1 MNNILSSYKLYGYD
15 NLFLEFDN
23 LLNNNLL
30 PNKILLSGA
39 NGIGKYT
46 FAVHFINYVLS
57 KNEDDSYSF
66 DAKQININNKSFKL
80 MNNSTHPNFN
90 LINLKINKKNI
101 EIEQI
106 RNIINYSQKSSFNQN
121 KRFILIDNIELLT
134 KNASNSLLKLLEEP
148 PENLYFILI
157 HDNSYRILETIKS
170 RSINFKINFTSKSI
184 IQITKK
190 IIGEEDFSTINNTYL
205 KMYNSIGD
213 LVFLNNF
220 AKKYEINIKSYTIK
234 ELLNYIISKK
244 LYKKDSELNIFIY
257 RLIQFLLFE
266 TFYLSK
272 DNKIYDLYKYFILK
286 MNNTIKY
293 NLDIESLFFEFK
305 NTLINE

>member
-1 MNNILSSYKLYGYD
+1 MTNILSTYKLYGYD

-57 KNEDDSYSF
+57 KNEDYSYSF
-66 DAKQININNKSFKL
+66 KSKQININNKSFKL

-170 RSINFKINFTSKSI
+170 RSINFKINFTNKSI

-190 IIGEEDFSTINNTYL
+190 IIGDEDFSTINNTYL

-220 AKKYEINIKSYTIK
+220 AKKYEINIESYTIK

-244 LYKKDSELNIFIY
+244 LYKKDPELNIFIY
-257 RLIQFLLFE
+257 KLIHFLLFE

>member
-1 MNNILSSYKLYGYD
+1 
-15 NLFLEFDN
+15 
-23 LLNNNLL
+23 
-30 PNKILLSGA
+30 
-39 NGIGKYT
+39 
-46 FAVHFINYVLS
+46 
-57 KNEDDSYSF
+57 
-66 DAKQININNKSFKL
+66 

-134 KNASNSLLKLLEEP
+134 KSASNSLLKLLEEP

-170 RSINFKINFTSKSI
+170 RSINFKINFTNKSI
-184 IQITKK
+184 IEITEK
-190 IIGEEDFSTINNTYL
+190 IMGEEDFSNINNTYL

-213 LVFLNNF
+213 FVFLNNF

-234 ELLNYIISKK
+234 ELLNYIISNK
-244 LYKKDSELNIFIY
+244 LYKKDSGLNIFIY

>member
-1 MNNILSSYKLYGYD
+1 MTSILSTYKLYGYD

-66 DAKQININNKSFKL
+66 KSKQININNKSFKL

-170 RSINFKINFTSKSI
+170 RSINFKVNFTNKSI

-190 IIGEEDFSTINNTYL
+190 IIGDEDFSTINNTYL

-220 AKKYEINIKSYTIK
+220 AKKYEINIESYTIK

-244 LYKKDSELNIFIY
+244 LYKKDPELNIFIY
-257 RLIQFLLFE
+257 KLIHFLLFE

-272 DNKIYDLYKYFILK
+272 DDKIYDLYKHFILK

-293 NLDIESLFFEFK
+293 NLDIESLFFELK

>member
-1 MNNILSSYKLYGYD
+1 MTNILSTYKLYGYD

-66 DAKQININNKSFKL
+66 KSKQININNKSFKL
-80 MNNSTHPNFN
+80 MNNSTHPNFS

-101 EIEQI
+101 EIDQI

-134 KNASNSLLKLLEEP
+134 KSSSNSLLKLLEEP

-170 RSINFKINFTSKSI
+170 RSINFKINFTNKSI

-220 AKKYEINIKSYTIK
+220 FKKYEINIKSYTIK

-244 LYKKDSELNIFIY
+244 LYKKDTELNIFIY

>member
-1 MNNILSSYKLYGYD
+1 MTSILSTYKLYGYD

-66 DAKQININNKSFKL
+66 KSKQININNKSFKL

-170 RSINFKINFTSKSI
+170 RSINFKINFTNKSI

-220 AKKYEINIKSYTIK
+220 AKKYEVNIKSYTIK
-234 ELLNYIISKK
+234 EMLNYIISNK

-257 RLIQFLLFE
+257 KLIHFLLFE

-305 NTLINE
+305 DTLINE

>member
-1 MNNILSSYKLYGYD
+1 MTSILSTYKLYGYD

-66 DAKQININNKSFKL
+66 KSKQININNKSFKL
-80 MNNSTHPNFN
+80 MNNSTHPNFS

-170 RSINFKINFTSKSI
+170 RSINFKINFTNKSI
-184 IQITKK
+184 IEITEK
-190 IIGEEDFSTINNTYL
+190 IMGEEDFSNINNTYL

-234 ELLNYIISKK
+234 ELLNYIISNK

>member
-1 MNNILSSYKLYGYD
+1 MTSILSTYKLYGYD

-106 RNIINYSQKSSFNQN
+106 RNIISYSQKSSFNQN

-170 RSINFKINFTSKSI
+170 RSINFKINFTNKSI

-190 IIGEEDFSTINNTYL
+190 IIGEEDFSTINHTYL

-220 AKKYEINIKSYTIK
+220 FKKYEINIKSYTIK

>member
-1 MNNILSSYKLYGYD
+1 MTSILSTYKLYGYD

>member
-1 MNNILSSYKLYGYD
+1 MTSILSTYKLYGYD

-66 DAKQININNKSFKL
+66 KSKQININNKSFKL
-80 MNNSTHPNFN
+80 MNNSTHPNFS
-90 LINLKINKKNI
+90 LMNLKINKKNI
-101 EIEQI
+101 DIEQI

-134 KNASNSLLKLLEEP
+134 KSASNSLLKLLEEP

-170 RSINFKINFTSKSI
+170 RSINFKINFTNKSI

-190 IIGEEDFSTINNTYL
+190 IIGEEDFSTINHTYL

-266 TFYLSK
+266 TFYLSRN
-272 DNKIYDLYKYFILK
+272 NKIYDLYKYFILK

>member
-1 MNNILSSYKLYGYD
+1 MTNILSTYKLYGYD

-57 KNEDDSYSF
+57 KNEDDSYCFES
-66 DAKQININNKSFKL
+66 KQININNKSFKL
-80 MNNSTHPNFN
+80 MNNSTHPNFS

-170 RSINFKINFTSKSI
+170 RSINFKINFTNKSI
-184 IQITKK
+184 IQITEK

-244 LYKKDSELNIFIY
+244 LYKKDPELNIFIY

>member
-1 MNNILSSYKLYGYD
+1 MTSILSTYKLYGYD

-30 PNKILLSGA
+30 PNKILLSGV

-46 FAVHFINYVLS
+46 FAIHFINYVLS

-66 DAKQININNKSFKL
+66 KSKKININNKSFKL

-170 RSINFKINFTSKSI
+170 RSINFKINFTNKSI

-190 IIGEEDFSTINNTYL
+190 IIGDEDFSTINNTYL

-272 DNKIYDLYKYFILK
+272 DNILV
-286 MNNTIKY
+286 
-293 NLDIESLFFEFK
+293 S
-305 NTLINE
+305 

>member
-1 MNNILSSYKLYGYD
+1 MTNILSTYKLYGYD

-46 FAVHFINYVLS
+46 FAIHFINYVLS

-66 DAKQININNKSFKL
+66 ESKQININNKSFKL

-170 RSINFKINFTSKSI
+170 RSINFKINFTNKSI
-184 IQITKK
+184 IQITEK
-190 IIGEEDFSTINNTYL
+190 IIGEEDFSNINNTYL

-213 LVFLNNF
+213 FVFLNNF
-220 AKKYEINIKSYTIK
+220 AKKYEINIESYTIK

-244 LYKKDSELNIFIY
+244 LYKKDPELNIFIY
-257 RLIQFLLFE
+257 KLIHFLLFE

>member
-1 MNNILSSYKLYGYD
+1 MTSILSTYKLYGYD

-57 KNEDDSYSF
+57 KNEDHSYSF
-66 DAKQININNKSFKL
+66 KSKQININNKSFKL
-80 MNNSTHPNFN
+80 MNNSTHPNFS

-101 EIEQI
+101 EIDQI

-134 KNASNSLLKLLEEP
+134 KSASNSLLKLLEEP

-170 RSINFKINFTSKSI
+170 RSINFKINFTNKSI
-184 IQITKK
+184 IEITEK
-190 IIGEEDFSTINNTYL
+190 IMGKEDFSNINNTYL

-220 AKKYEINIKSYTIK
+220 AKKYEINIKSYTVK

-257 RLIQFLLFE
+257 RLIQLLLFE

-305 NTLINE
+305 NALINE

>member
-1 MNNILSSYKLYGYD
+1 MTSILSTYKLYGYD

-66 DAKQININNKSFKL
+66 KSKQININNKSFKL
-80 MNNSTHPNFN
+80 MNNSTHPNFS

-148 PENLYFILI
+148 PENLYFFLI

-170 RSINFKINFTSKSI
+170 RSINFKINFTNKSI

-190 IIGEEDFSTINNTYL
+190 IIGEEDFSIINHTYL

-234 ELLNYIISKK
+234 ELLNYIISNK

>member
-1 MNNILSSYKLYGYD
+1 MTSILSTYKLYGYD

-66 DAKQININNKSFKL
+66 KSKQININNKSFKL
-80 MNNSTHPNFN
+80 MNNSTHPNFS

-134 KNASNSLLKLLEEP
+134 KSASNSLLKLLEEP

-170 RSINFKINFTSKSI
+170 RSINFKINFTNKSI

-190 IIGEEDFSTINNTYL
+190 IIGDEDFSTINNTYL

-220 AKKYEINIKSYTIK
+220 AKKYEINIESYTIK

-244 LYKKDSELNIFIY
+244 LYKKDPGLNIFIY
-257 RLIQFLLFE
+257 KLIHFLLFE

>member
-1 MNNILSSYKLYGYD
+1 MTNILSTYKLYGYD

-66 DAKQININNKSFKL
+66 KSKQININNKSFKL

-170 RSINFKINFTSKSI
+170 RSINFKINFTNKSI

-190 IIGEEDFSTINNTYL
+190 IIGDEDFSTINNTYL

-220 AKKYEINIKSYTIK
+220 AKKYEINIESYTIK

-244 LYKKDSELNIFIY
+244 LYKKDPELNIFIY
-257 RLIQFLLFE
+257 KLIQFLLFE

>member
-1 MNNILSSYKLYGYD
+1 MTSILSTYKLYGYD

-46 FAVHFINYVLS
+46 FAVHFINYALS
-57 KNEDDSYSF
+57 KSEDDNYYFES
-66 DAKQININNKSFKL
+66 KQINIKNKSFKL

-170 RSINFKINFTSKSI
+170 RSINFKINFTNKSI

-220 AKKYEINIKSYTIK
+220 AKKYEINIKSYTIE

-244 LYKKDSELNIFIY
+244 LYKKDTELNIFIY

>member
-1 MNNILSSYKLYGYD
+1 MTNILSTYKLYGYD

-66 DAKQININNKSFKL
+66 KSKQININNKSFKL
-80 MNNSTHPNFN
+80 MNNSTHPNFS

-170 RSINFKINFTSKSI
+170 RSINFKINFTNKSI

-220 AKKYEINIKSYTIK
+220 AKKYGINIESYTIK

-244 LYKKDSELNIFIY
+244 LYKKDPELNIFIY
-257 RLIQFLLFE
+257 KLIQFLLFE

>member
-1 MNNILSSYKLYGYD
+1 MTSILSTYKLYGYD

-66 DAKQININNKSFKL
+66 KSKQININNKSFKL

-106 RNIINYSQKSSFNQN
+106 RNIINYSQKSSLNQN

-170 RSINFKINFTSKSI
+170 RSINFKINFTNKSI

-190 IIGEEDFSTINNTYL
+190 IIGEEDFLNINNTYL

-257 RLIQFLLFE
+257 RLIQFCYLKLF
-266 TFYLSK
+266 
-272 DNKIYDLYKYFILK
+272 IYQRIINFMIYINIL
-286 MNNTIKY
+286 
-293 NLDIESLFFEFK
+293 F
-305 NTLINE
+305 

>member
-1 MNNILSSYKLYGYD
+1 MTSILSTYKLYGYD

-66 DAKQININNKSFKL
+66 KSKQININNKSFKL
-80 MNNSTHPNFN
+80 MNNSTHPNFS

-101 EIEQI
+101 EIDQI

-134 KNASNSLLKLLEEP
+134 KSASNSLLKLLEEP

-170 RSINFKINFTSKSI
+170 RSINFKINFTNKSI

-190 IIGEEDFSTINNTYL
+190 IIGDEDFSTINNTYL

-220 AKKYEINIKSYTIK
+220 AKKYEINIKSYTVK

>member
-1 MNNILSSYKLYGYD
+1 MTNILSSYKLYGYD

-66 DAKQININNKSFKL
+66 KSKQININNKSFKL

-170 RSINFKINFTSKSI
+170 RSINFKINFTNKSI

-190 IIGEEDFSTINNTYL
+190 IIGDEDFSTINNTYL

-220 AKKYEINIKSYTIK
+220 AKKYEINIESYTIK

-244 LYKKDSELNIFIY
+244 LYKKDPELNIFIY
-257 RLIQFLLFE
+257 KLIHFLLFE

>member
-1 MNNILSSYKLYGYD
+1 MTNILSTYKLYGYD

-66 DAKQININNKSFKL
+66 ESKQININNKSFKL

-106 RNIINYSQKSSFNQN
+106 RNIINY
-121 KRFILIDNIELLT
+121 
-134 KNASNSLLKLLEEP
+134 
-148 PENLYFILI
+148 
-157 HDNSYRILETIKS
+157 
-170 RSINFKINFTSKSI
+170 
-184 IQITKK
+184 
-190 IIGEEDFSTINNTYL
+190 
-205 KMYNSIGD
+205 
-213 LVFLNNF
+213 
-220 AKKYEINIKSYTIK
+220 
-234 ELLNYIISKK
+234 
-244 LYKKDSELNIFIY
+244 
-257 RLIQFLLFE
+257 
-266 TFYLSK
+266 
-272 DNKIYDLYKYFILK
+272 
-286 MNNTIKY
+286 
-293 NLDIESLFFEFK
+293 
-305 NTLINE
+305 

>member
-1 MNNILSSYKLYGYD
+1 MTSILSTYKLYGYD

-66 DAKQININNKSFKL
+66 KSKQININNKSFKL
-80 MNNSTHPNFN
+80 MNNSTHPNFS

-101 EIEQI
+101 EIDQI

-134 KNASNSLLKLLEEP
+134 KSASNSLLKLLEEP

-157 HDNSYRILETIKS
+157 HDNSYRILDTIKS
-170 RSINFKINFTSKSI
+170 RSINFKINFTNKSI
-184 IQITKK
+184 IEITEK
-190 IIGEEDFSTINNTYL
+190 IMGEEDFSNINNTYL

-220 AKKYEINIKSYTIK
+220 AKKYEINIKSYTVK

>member
-1 MNNILSSYKLYGYD
+1 MTSILSTYKLYGYD

-66 DAKQININNKSFKL
+66 KSKQININNKSFKL
-80 MNNSTHPNFN
+80 MNNSTHPNFS

-101 EIEQI
+101 EIDQI

-134 KNASNSLLKLLEEP
+134 KSASNSLLKLLEEP

-170 RSINFKINFTSKSI
+170 RSINFKINFTNKSI
-184 IQITKK
+184 IEITKK
-190 IIGEEDFSTINNTYL
+190 IMGEEDFSNINNTYL

-220 AKKYEINIKSYTIK
+220 AKKYEINIKSYTVK

>member
-1 MNNILSSYKLYGYD
+1 MTSILSTYKLYGYD

-66 DAKQININNKSFKL
+66 KSKQININNKSFKL
-80 MNNSTHPNFN
+80 MNNSTHPNFS
-90 LINLKINKKNI
+90 LMNLKINKKNI
-101 EIEQI
+101 DIEQI

-170 RSINFKINFTSKSI
+170 RSINFKINFTNKSI

-190 IIGEEDFSTINNTYL
+190 IIGEEDFSNINNTYL

-244 LYKKDSELNIFIY
+244 LFKKDPELNIFIY
-257 RLIQFLLFE
+257 KLIHFLLFE

>member
-66 DAKQININNKSFKL
+66 ESKQININNKSFKL

-170 RSINFKINFTSKSI
+170 RSINFKINFTNKSI
-184 IQITKK
+184 IQITKR

-220 AKKYEINIKSYTIK
+220 AKKYEINIKSYTVK

>member
-1 MNNILSSYKLYGYD
+1 MTNILSTYKLYGYD

-57 KNEDDSYSF
+57 KNEDYSYSF
-66 DAKQININNKSFKL
+66 NSKQININNKSFKL

-170 RSINFKINFTSKSI
+170 RSINFKINFTNKSI

-190 IIGEEDFSTINNTYL
+190 IIGDEDFSTINNTYL

-244 LYKKDSELNIFIY
+244 LYKKDPELNIFIY
-257 RLIQFLLFE
+257 KLIHFLLFE

-305 NTLINE
+305 NTFINE

>member
-1 MNNILSSYKLYGYD
+1 MTSILSTYKLYGYD

-46 FAVHFINYVLS
+46 FAVHFINYALS
-57 KNEDDSYSF
+57 KNEDDSYAFES
-66 DAKQININNKSFKL
+66 KQININNKSFKL

-134 KNASNSLLKLLEEP
+134 KSASNSLLKLLEEP

-170 RSINFKINFTSKSI
+170 RSINFKINFTNKSI
-184 IQITKK
+184 IEITEK
-190 IIGEEDFSTINNTYL
+190 IMGEEDFSNINNTYL

-220 AKKYEINIKSYTIK
+220 AKKYEINIKSYTVK

-257 RLIQFLLFE
+257 RLIQLLLFE

>member
-1 MNNILSSYKLYGYD
+1 MTNILSTYKLYGYD

-66 DAKQININNKSFKL
+66 KSKQININNKSFKL
-80 MNNSTHPNFN
+80 MNNSTHPNFS

-134 KNASNSLLKLLEEP
+134 KSASNSLLKLLEEP

-170 RSINFKINFTSKSI
+170 RSINFKINFTNKSI

-190 IIGEEDFSTINNTYL
+190 IIGEEDFSNINNTYL

-220 AKKYEINIKSYTIK
+220 AKKYEINLESYTIK

-286 MNNTIKY
+286 MNNTVKY

>member
-1 MNNILSSYKLYGYD
+1 MTSILSTYKLYGYD

-66 DAKQININNKSFKL
+66 KSKQININNKSFKL

-134 KNASNSLLKLLEEP
+134 KSASNSLLKLLEEP

-170 RSINFKINFTSKSI
+170 RSINFKINFTNKSI

-190 IIGEEDFSTINNTYL
+190 IIGEEDFLNINNTYL

-266 TFYLSK
+266 TFYLSRN
-272 DNKIYDLYKYFILK
+272 NKIYDLYKYFILK
-286 MNNTIKY
+286 MNNTLKY

>member
-1 MNNILSSYKLYGYD
+1 MTNILSTYKLYGYD

-66 DAKQININNKSFKL
+66 KSKQININNKSFKL

-134 KNASNSLLKLLEEP
+134 KSASNSLLKLLEEP

-170 RSINFKINFTSKSI
+170 RSINFKINFTNKSI

-190 IIGEEDFSTINNTYL
+190 IIGDEDFSTINNTYL

-220 AKKYEINIKSYTIK
+220 AKKYEINIESYTIK

-244 LYKKDSELNIFIY
+244 LYKKDPELNIFIY
-257 RLIQFLLFE
+257 KLIHFLLFE

>member
-1 MNNILSSYKLYGYD
+1 MTSILSSYKLYGYD

-66 DAKQININNKSFKL
+66 KSKQININNKSFKL
-80 MNNSTHPNFN
+80 MNNSTHPNFS

-170 RSINFKINFTSKSI
+170 RSINFKINFTNKSI

-190 IIGEEDFSTINNTYL
+190 IIGEEDFSNINNTYL

-220 AKKYEINIKSYTIK
+220 AKKYEINIESYTIK

-244 LYKKDSELNIFIY
+244 LYKKDPELNIFIY
-257 RLIQFLLFE
+257 KLIQFLLFE

>member
-1 MNNILSSYKLYGYD
+1 MTSILSTYKLYGYD

-66 DAKQININNKSFKL
+66 KSKQININNKSFKL
-80 MNNSTHPNFN
+80 MNNSTHPNFS

-170 RSINFKINFTSKSI
+170 RSINFKINFTNKSI

-190 IIGEEDFSTINNTYL
+190 IIGEEDFSTINHTYL

-234 ELLNYIISKK
+234 ELLNYIISNK

-286 MNNTIKY
+286 MNNTLKY

-305 NTLINE
+305 NILINE

>member
-1 MNNILSSYKLYGYD
+1 MTNILSTYKLYGYD

-66 DAKQININNKSFKL
+66 KSKQININNKSFKL

-170 RSINFKINFTSKSI
+170 RSINFKINFTNKSI

-190 IIGEEDFSTINNTYL
+190 IIGEEDFSIINHTYL

-220 AKKYEINIKSYTIK
+220 AKKYEINIKSYTLK
-234 ELLNYIISKK
+234 DLLNYIISKK

>member
-1 MNNILSSYKLYGYD
+1 MTNILSSYKLYGYD

-66 DAKQININNKSFKL
+66 KLKQININNKSFKL

-170 RSINFKINFTSKSI
+170 RSINFKINFTNKSI

-220 AKKYEINIKSYTIK
+220 AKKYEINLESYTIK

-244 LYKKDSELNIFIY
+244 LYKKDPELNIFIY
-257 RLIQFLLFE
+257 KLIHFLLFE

>member
-1 MNNILSSYKLYGYD
+1 MTSILSTYKLYGYD

-57 KNEDDSYSF
+57 KNEHDSYSF
-66 DAKQININNKSFKL
+66 KSKQININNKSFKL
-80 MNNSTHPNFN
+80 MNNSTHPNFS

-134 KNASNSLLKLLEEP
+134 KSASNSLLKLLEEP

-170 RSINFKINFTSKSI
+170 RSINFKINFTNKSI

-190 IIGEEDFSTINNTYL
+190 IIGDEDFSTINNTYL

>member
-1 MNNILSSYKLYGYD
+1 MTNILSTYKLYGYD

-66 DAKQININNKSFKL
+66 KSKQININNKSFKL

-134 KNASNSLLKLLEEP
+134 KSASNSLLKLLEEP

-170 RSINFKINFTSKSI
+170 RSINFKINFTNKSI

-220 AKKYEINIKSYTIK
+220 AKKYEINIKSYTVK